1 MNEEFIKRIYNT
13 IVIENIE
20 IYKNQFETSIQSDN
34 IGDYTRK
41 CLEMYAMLSEEQKQL
56 MLEIL
61 KNVIIDTTSNVFG
74 ILDGSSTLNGGD
86 MDIKVEINGQDSE
99 DELQDTFLEFIEEN
113 A

>member
-1 MNEEFIKRIYNT
+1 
-13 IVIENIE
+13 
-20 IYKNQFETSIQSDN
+20 
-34 IGDYTRK
+34 
-41 CLEMYAMLSEEQKQL
+41 

>member
-41 CLEMYAMLSEEQKQL
+41 CLEMYAML
-56 MLEIL
+56 
-61 KNVIIDTTSNVFG
+61 
-74 ILDGSSTLNGGD
+74 
-86 MDIKVEINGQDSE
+86 
-99 DELQDTFLEFIEEN
+99 
-113 A
+113 